1 MRVVSLT
8 LTKRGASLIEKADFH
23 VDSFLKGYWS
33 NLTPEQLD
41 TTLSSS
47 MNAVTLHNVRR
58 IEEGKVRLDTAFFD
72 TVMIS
77 RTLTAQ
83 RLGEHGLRTSEFR
96 VLLAL
101 YLLGPSATASHIADY
116 LFLKSSDVTTPI
128 KALEAKGLITKER
141 SADNRRTKPLAL
153 TDAGLEKTEGLAPL
167 RLRRAGRDLPQRRSR
182 RAGSPERRAKRRLA
196 RARHRTVQLGRV
208 VTNTICLRSI
218 TMKFVSE

>member
-1 MRVVSLT
+1 
-8 LTKRGASLIEKADFH
+8 
-23 VDSFLKGYWS
+23 
-33 NLTPEQLD
+33 
-41 TTLSSS
+41 

-153 TDAGLEKTEGLAPL
+153 TDAGLEKTEG
-167 RLRRAGRDLPQRRSR
+167 
-182 RAGSPERRAKRRLA
+182 AGSPTSTTRWSRPATATKPPCRFTWSAAQNVVSRERGTALF
-196 RARHRTVQLGRV
+196 
-208 VTNTICLRSI
+208 S
-218 TMKFVSE
+218 